1 MKFPLSRKVILPIV
15 IVAAGLVGAT
25 VLVAA
30 RAKVETRP
38 PELAAPLVRV
48 RTVEPTDLRLDVWGQ
63 GTVQPRTESNIVAEI
78 DGRVLWVSPSLVS
91 GGFFQEG
98 DPLIRLDPTDY
109 DLAVARTAAT
119 VESSASRRS
128 LARKTLERNQAL
140 AKNGAIS
147 SLELD
152 DAENNARVAEAVYRE
167 AEAAFQQARR
177 NLDRTEIRAPFDGRV
192 RSENIDVGQF
202 LPKGGSIAKL
212 YAVDFAE
219 VRLPLADADLAFL
232 DLDLANNQR
241 EAAGR
246 GPEVDLSADF
256 AGKRRHWKGRI
267 TRTEGEIDQRSRMV
281 HVIVRV
287 EDPYGAAAEDGG
299 APLAVGLF
307 VDATIAGRPLPNAV
321 VLPREALRGGN
332 RVFVIDQDNRLS
344 VRELQIA
351 RKLRDEIIVEA
362 GLEPGDRVLLST
374 VQGATAGLKVRVVE
388 DAA

>member
-1 MKFPLSRKVILPIV
+1 MKIHLSRKVLLPIV
-15 IVAAGLVGAT
+15 IVACGLIGAT

-38 PELAAPLVRV
+38 PELTAPLVRV
-48 RTVEPTDLRLDVWGQ
+48 RTVAPTDLRLDVWGQ
-63 GTVQPRTESNIVAEI
+63 GTVQPRTESNLVAEVE
-78 DGRVLWVSPSLVS
+78 GRVLWVSPSLVS
-91 GGFFQEG
+91 GGFFKKGE
-98 DPLIRLDPTDY
+98 PLLRLDPTDY
-109 DLAVARTAAT
+109 ELAVARTAAT

-128 LARKTLERNQAL
+128 LATKTLERNQAL

-152 DAENNARVAEAVYRE
+152 DAENNARVADAVHRE

-177 NLDRTEIRAPFDGRV
+177 NLERTEIRAPFEGRV
-192 RSENIDVGQF
+192 RAENIDVGQF
-202 LPKGGSIAKL
+202 LPKGGTIATV

-232 DLDLANNQR
+232 DLDLASHER
-241 EAAGR
+241 EAAGA
-246 GPEVDLSADF
+246 GAEVELSADF
-256 AGKRRHWKGRI
+256 AGRRRHWKGRI
-267 TRTEGEIDQRSRMV
+267 ARTEGEIDQRSRMV

-307 VDATIAGRPLPNAV
+307 VDATIAGRSLADAV
-321 VLPREALRGGN
+321 VLPRAVLRRGD
-332 RVFVIDQDNRLS
+332 RVFVVDKDDRLAE
-344 VRELQIA
+344 REVKIA
-351 RKLRDEIIVEA
+351 RKLLDEVILEG

-374 VQGATAGLKVRVVE
+374 VEGATAGMKVRVVE